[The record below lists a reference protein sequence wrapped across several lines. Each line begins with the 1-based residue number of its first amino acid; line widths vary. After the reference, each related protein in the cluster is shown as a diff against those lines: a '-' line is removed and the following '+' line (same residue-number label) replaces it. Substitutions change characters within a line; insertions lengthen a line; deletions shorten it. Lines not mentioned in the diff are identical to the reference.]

1 VILVTGGT
9 GFVGSKVVH
18 ALRAEDRPVRV
29 LARRPEKQ
37 ERLRAWGCEVAHG
50 DMTEPDSLRRAVEG
64 CEAVVHL
71 AALPPFASPKAT
83 DRVMTQGTRDLVGAA
98 KDAKVERLVLMSA
111 NGVSEE
117 TLDVAPYY
125 RAKWEMEQEVKR
137 SGLEHV
143 IFRPSFVFGTE
154 GGQLPQQLMLARWS
168 PVTPVLGRHRMQPIW
183 VEDVAAFFAKAF
195 STPAAGNRTFEL
207 GGPDRLTWEELH
219 AEIRKV
225 LGKRRL
231 AFVMPT
237 GLLRVGASVGRV
249 LPPLRGAPAA
259 VEMLDY
265 GDNVCDPGPAVETF
279 GIRPIGIEEQL
290 RRAVA
295 RQGR

>member
-9 GFVGSKVVH
+9 GFVGPKVVH

-37 ERLRAWGCEVAHG
+37 DRLRAWGCEVVGG
-50 DMTEPDSLRRAVEG
+50 DVTDPGSLRRAVEG

-71 AALPPFASPKAT
+71 VALPPFADPRAT
-83 DRVMTQGTRDLVGAA
+83 ERVMTEGTRDLVAAA
-98 KDAKVERLVLMSA
+98 KEADVRRFVLMSA

-125 RAKWEMEQEVKR
+125 RAKWEMEHEVKR

-143 IFRPSFVFGTE
+143 IFRPSFVFGKD
-154 GGQLPQQLMLARWS
+154 GGQLPQQLMLVRWS

-183 VEDVAAFFAKAF
+183 VEDVAAFFAGAL
-195 STPAAGNRTFEL
+195 SNPTAANRTFDL

-225 LGKRRL
+225 LGKHRI
-231 AFVMPT
+231 AFVMPP
-237 GLLRVGASVGRV
+237 GLLKAGASVGRL

-259 VEMLDY
+259 VEMLDF
-265 GDNVCDPGPAVETF
+265 GDNVCDIGPAVEAF
-279 GIRPIGIEEQL
+279 GIQPIGLEEQL

-295 RQGR
+295 